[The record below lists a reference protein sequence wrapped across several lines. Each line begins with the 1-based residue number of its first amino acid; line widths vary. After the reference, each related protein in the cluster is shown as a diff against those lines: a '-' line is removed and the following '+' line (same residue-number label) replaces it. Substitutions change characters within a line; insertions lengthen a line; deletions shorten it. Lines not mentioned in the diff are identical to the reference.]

1 MFYKVLK
8 LNDLVENKEVKF
20 EREVLL
26 ENGDSSLNV
35 IYLKKDEMI
44 DTHVSHANA
53 CAIVFDGEAEFHFDA
68 EKFVLKKGESIMLK
82 KDEEHRA
89 LALKDTKSLLV
100 KT

>member
-68 EKFVLKKGESIMLK
+68 EKFKIEKGEMLMFK
-82 KDEEHRA
+82 KEEQHKVVA
-89 LALKDTKSLLV
+89 QKDSRFLLI
-100 KT
+100 KI